1 VADRPDRFEPR
12 AKKRR
17 RDHFAWLT
25 EPRQK
30 LKRKMAKGFT
40 KIGSSGFPV
49 GKFVRINT
57 YVDRFALEIHWV
69 SSIGG
74 GYRSS
79 PPQ

>member
-1 VADRPDRFEPR
+1 MSIF
-12 AKKRR
+12 
-17 RDHFAWLT
+17 L
-25 EPRQK
+25 
-30 LKRKMAKGFT
+30 
-40 KIGSSGFPV
+40 GSSGFPV